1 MSDTTLNATESGML
15 ADIRLH
21 DIVVGRRRFR
31 RILRRITLG
40 AERGIAYRPAGQ
52 CVFAWSLWDRARN
65 RKMKSSGP
73 KSAMRSRNGFA
84 TGFPK
89 LRRA

>member
-21 DIVVGRRRFR
+21 DIVVGVDGSDEF
-31 RILRRITLG
+31 LRRITLG

-52 CVFAWSLWDRARN
+52 CGVRMVPFL
-65 RKMKSSGP
+65 GY
-73 KSAMRSRNGFA
+73 GLG
-84 TGFPK
+84 TG
-89 LRRA
+89 R